1 MTMRRIRFATLIGV
15 TAAVILLTT
24 ALGAAAEDT
33 HQKKPGLPAA
43 KSDAQRGWVPS
54 EPSYQGKT
62 LSYWLRI
69 IRNRNEEM
77 MPLAFDAIRSFGPD
91 AWAAVPEL
99 TRVVTAPFSP
109 IQIGKDSEDR
119 IADKVYDIEIR
130 AEAMDALSFIGEEAA
145 PATIPLIQWALTRR
159 VLPATRANIDDD
171 ELFAELVTMDV
182 EQRMRVA
189 GVVAEFGPVV
199 VPMVEKLLR
208 SPEPE
213 KRKLAVAILSADV
226 LPIVADLLRSPDC
239 DDKRLGIVI
248 LTDMELVV
256 AKEYLIEL
264 KKMLVCDAN

>member
-1 MTMRRIRFATLIGV
+1 
-15 TAAVILLTT
+15 
-24 ALGAAAEDT
+24 
-33 HQKKPGLPAA
+33 
-43 KSDAQRGWVPS
+43 
-54 EPSYQGKT
+54 
-62 LSYWLRI
+62 
-69 IRNRNEEM
+69 
-77 MPLAFDAIRSFGPD
+77 
-91 AWAAVPEL
+91 
-99 TRVVTAPFSP
+99 
-109 IQIGKDSEDR
+109 
-119 IADKVYDIEIR
+119 
-130 AEAMDALSFIGEEAA
+130 MDALSFIGEEAA